1 MRRERRKGTDWCGNG
16 GKALHT
22 EVSMCEQAWPD
33 LSGASWGGEG
43 EGEGRK
49 SWERELEKGRERQGE
64 GTRSRRA
71 FPVSLSTAF
80 T

>member
-1 MRRERRKGTDWCGNG
+1 
-16 GKALHT
+16 
-22 EVSMCEQAWPD
+22 MCEQAWPE
-33 LSGASWGGEG
+33 LRGASWGGG

-49 SWERELEKGRERQGE
+49 SWETELEGKGRERQGE
-64 GTRSRRA
+64 GTRSQRA